1 MAVSENGIKKMAE
14 NNIIAILLPGTTFSL
29 GKTSFAPY
37 NSLRGA
43 GIDIAIATDF
53 NPGSCFI
60 KSMPFIISLCCIY
73 LKMPIYEAIK
83 ASTYT
88 AAKSLGLENEIGSIE
103 KEKKADLIIWNIK
116 DASQIPFHFLDN
128 PISKVMKNGEL
139 LFTA

>member
-1 MAVSENGIKKMAE
+1 
-14 NNIIAILLPGTTFSL
+14 
-29 GKTSFAPY
+29 
-37 NSLRGA
+37 
-43 GIDIAIATDF
+43 
-53 NPGSCFI
+53 
-60 KSMPFIISLCCIY
+60 
-73 LKMPIYEAIK
+73 MPIYEAIK

-116 DASQIPFHFLDN
+116 DASQIPSHFLDN